1 MELFDKVTEA
11 AAFLNARGFQK
22 VDIGIVLG
30 SGLGK
35 LAEKIENPIVIDY
48 TDIPHFSASTVE
60 SHKGKFIFGQLGNKN
75 VIAMQGRLHYY
86 EGYDLQAITFP
97 IRVMKF
103 LGTSTLLLSGAAGAM
118 NHDFKKGDLMMIT
131 DQINLLPSNPL
142 IGKNDDRL
150 GPRFPD
156 MSETYSNS
164 LQEKI
169 STTAEQLNITLRK
182 GVYVS
187 VQGPMLESPAEYRFL
202 RTIGADA
209 VGMSTVPEV
218 IVAKHSGMDCAAVI
232 VLTDECDPDDLK
244 PINIADI
251 LEIAGKAEDK
261 LIQLIPEV
269 ISSV

>member
-11 AAFLNARGFQK
+11 CAFLNARGFHD
-22 VDIGIVLG
+22 VEIGIVLG

-35 LAEKIENPIVIDY
+35 LAEQIENAIIIDY

-60 SHKGKFIFGQLGNKN
+60 SHKGKLIFGRLGNKN
-75 VIAMQGRLHYY
+75 AVAMQGRLHYY
-86 EGYDLQAITFP
+86 EGYDMQAITFP

-103 LGTSTLLLSGAAGAM
+103 LGASTLLLSGAAGAM
-118 NHDFKKGDLMMIT
+118 NLNFKKGDLMMIT

-156 MSETYSNS
+156 MSETYAKG
-164 LQEKI
+164 LQEAI
-169 STTAEQLNITLRK
+169 SSAAALLNITLRK
-182 GVYVS
+182 GVYAS
-187 VQGPMLESPAEYRFL
+187 VQGPMLESPEEYRFL

-218 IVAKHSGMDCAAVI
+218 IVAKHSGMSCAAVI
-232 VLTDECDPDDLK
+232 VLTDECDPDNLK

-251 LEIAGKAEDK
+251 LETAARAEEK
-261 LIQLIPEV
+261 LILLIPEV
-269 ISSV
+269 IRSI